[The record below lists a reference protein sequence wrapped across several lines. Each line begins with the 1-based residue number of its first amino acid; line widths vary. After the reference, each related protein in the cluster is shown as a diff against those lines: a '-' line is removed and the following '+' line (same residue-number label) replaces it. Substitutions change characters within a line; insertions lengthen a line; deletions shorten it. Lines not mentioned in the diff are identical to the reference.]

1 MTEQQ
6 DSAHREDP
14 EQDVGDSSSHEDRQR
29 QGAADD
35 MDMYA
40 TTVSENDTT
49 WFCIKDRDSG
59 AWIRSTFSKNLRKFR

>member
-6 DSAHREDP
+6 PEQDP
-14 EQDVGDSSSHEDRQR
+14 EQ
-29 QGAADD
+29 D

-40 TTVSENDTT
+40 TTVTDENDET
-49 WFCIKDRDSG
+49 WFCIKDRDGG